1 MFCKENYKV
10 VIIMRFLLHQNII
23 YKMFLVD
30 DLLNIRYLLELWRL
44 IYMYIYIY
52 IYIMFFLLLK
62 EVVVLISWDI
72 RNIRTN
78 I

>member
-44 IYMYIYIY
+44 IYIYIY
-52 IYIMFFLLLK
+52 Y
-62 EVVVLISWDI
+62 VLSFIKRSCCSHKLGYKKYQ
-72 RNIRTN
+72 N
-78 I
+78 

>member
-44 IYMYIYIY
+44 IYIYY
-52 IYIMFFLLLK
+52 
-62 EVVVLISWDI
+62 VLSFIKRSCCSHKLGYKKYK
-72 RNIRTN
+72 N
-78 I
+78 

>member
-44 IYMYIYIY
+44 IYIY

>member
-30 DLLNIRYLLELWRL
+30 DLLNIRYLLELWSL
-44 IYMYIYIY
+44 IYIY